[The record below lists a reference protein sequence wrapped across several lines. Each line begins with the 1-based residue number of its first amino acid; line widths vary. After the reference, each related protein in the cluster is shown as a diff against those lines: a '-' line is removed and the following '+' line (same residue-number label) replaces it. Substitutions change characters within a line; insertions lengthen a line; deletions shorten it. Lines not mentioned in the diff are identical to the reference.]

1 MTNYFRDKMYEDVNN
16 PAEKIDAIGDRV
28 DKERKKLHAVYVVD
42 YDNLKVQV
50 SQGYDWYP
58 SIQKA
63 FDVAKLQGAK
73 AVVFPDEPNMYVSS
87 TPTYY
92 STNAKPMFIGQGH
105 GVTVL
110 KGLNTATLLKISGGS
125 GSFSGL
131 SVENIGFQ
139 ATAGSV
145 NLEIAGTCN
154 GLIRNCRFYSGKNA
168 IVLHNANS
176 GEFTEYIVA
185 EDCVFDS
192 GCQQVLQYK
201 KTNGNESFHGS
212 GLVRAKINQSDT
224 ETLPKIQ
231 IDAGCFPYNS
241 PLDMQ
246 VWTRCATS
254 LVKNNNTTKFA
265 SFYGTITLECFGS
278 AYTGAIVD
286 ASTTKGIYFA
296 GHVLAL
302 GNQFQYGKR
311 LILVDRVQYNS
322 DGSVTAWR
330 KPYSLEGTITT
341 GDNTVDV
348 SLDSNISLELNV
360 LVYGNNYEY
369 SYLIKMYKNRTDNN
383 GMLRVAETQRE
394 FNGAGYGPPVFTYSN
409 GSLVISNT
417 NFPATGLTYVVT
429 ASPLGGRSPYR
440 LT

>member
-1 MTNYFRDKMYEDVNN
+1 VSNLFRDNLYNEFPDPNK
-16 PAEKIDAIGDRV
+16 KIEALSDQID
-28 DKERKKLHAVYVVD
+28 ESNKKVHSIHVVD
-42 YDNLKVQV
+42 YDSLKIQIA
-50 SQGYDWYP
+50 QGYDWYP
-58 SIQKA
+58 AIQKA
-63 FDVAKLQGAK
+63 FDEAKAQGAK
-73 AVVFPDEPNMYVSS
+73 VVVFPDNPNMYVSA

-92 STNAKPMFIGQGH
+92 SVSTKPMFIGQGH
-105 GVTVL
+105 GVTII
-110 KGLNTATLLKISGGS
+110 KGINSTTLMKVSGGS

-131 SVENIGFQ
+131 SIENIGFQ
-139 ATAGSV
+139 ATSGAV
-145 NLEIAGTCN
+145 NLEVAGTCN

-176 GEFTEYIVA
+176 GEFTEYIIS
-185 EDCVFDS
+185 EDCIFDS
-192 GCQQVLQYK
+192 ACQQVIQYK

-212 GLVRAKINQSDT
+212 GLIRAKINQSDT
-224 ETLPKIQ
+224 ETLPKVQ

-246 VWTRCATS
+246 VWTRCATA
-254 LVKNNNTTKFA
+254 LVKNSNTTKFA
-265 SFYGTITLECFGS
+265 SFYGTITIECFGS

-286 ASTTKGIYFA
+286 ASTAKGIYFA

-302 GNQFQYGKR
+302 GNQFQYGKK

-330 KPYSLEGTITT
+330 KPYSLEGSIVT
-341 GDNTVDV
+341 GDNSVDV

-360 LVYGNNYEY
+360 LVYGTNYEY
-369 SYLIKMYKNRTDNN
+369 SYLIRMYKNRTDNN

-394 FNGAGYGPPVFTYSN
+394 FNGAGYGPPTFTYSN
-409 GSLVISNT
+409 GSLVIGNA
-417 NFPATGLTYVVT
+417 NFPATGLTYVIT